1 VLETAGKRLAMS
13 IVVVGDRCQALGG
26 GACRHELRGE
36 DQPVRL
42 VDLARPERLARAAK
56 LGSRRQHGG
65 PRDHTADD
73 LGNARRRQRADMRGP
88 EPYPGWNNLASG
100 TQVTAARTN
109 VRASSNT
116 RSNLDGVVMLDN
128 ILDGD
133 DGIRSV
139 GHDSSCRDP
148 HRLPRLQR
156 ARSRATRGDAE
167 DDRQRA
173 GRVPRTHREPV
184 HRGARKRGQIDECV
198 RGFAEHAPGRL
209 LQRDALRPERLRAL
223 EDEALRLLDR
233 QELGHDRRIPYARR
247 IGSAAVISVVV
258 PVHDEERT
266 VALLY
271 DELESALQPLGRS
284 WEAVFVDDGST
295 DGSFASLTRLHNAH
309 DNVRV
314 IRLRRNFGK
323 AAALAAGFAHAEG
336 DFVVTID
343 ADLQDDPAEIPRLL
357 AKLDEGFDLVS
368 GWKAHRRDPVT
379 RRVLSKIFN
388 WVTGRVSG
396 LRMHDLNCG
405 LKAYR
410 TEVVRGL
417 RLYGELHRFIPV
429 LAHYRG
435 HRIAELP
442 VNHRP
447 REHGRSRYGVE
458 RYVRGFLDLLTVSF
472 IGRYRYRPLHLFGGL
487 GLLLGAAGFGVLLYL
502 TLLKI
507 DGHAIGQRPLLILG
521 VLLMVVGLQFFSLG
535 LISELITSQHEER
548 AGPRERTELHV
559 DEVLS

>member
-1 VLETAGKRLAMS
+1 
-13 IVVVGDRCQALGG
+13 
-26 GACRHELRGE
+26 
-36 DQPVRL
+36 
-42 VDLARPERLARAAK
+42 
-56 LGSRRQHGG
+56 
-65 PRDHTADD
+65 
-73 LGNARRRQRADMRGP
+73 
-88 EPYPGWNNLASG
+88 
-100 TQVTAARTN
+100 
-109 VRASSNT
+109 
-116 RSNLDGVVMLDN
+116 
-128 ILDGD
+128 
-133 DGIRSV
+133 
-139 GHDSSCRDP
+139 
-148 HRLPRLQR
+148 
-156 ARSRATRGDAE
+156 
-167 DDRQRA
+167 
-173 GRVPRTHREPV
+173 
-184 HRGARKRGQIDECV
+184 
-198 RGFAEHAPGRL
+198 
-209 LQRDALRPERLRAL
+209 
-223 EDEALRLLDR
+223 
-233 QELGHDRRIPYARR
+233 
-247 IGSAAVISVVV
+247 VISVVV

-323 AAALAAGFAHAEG
+323 AAALAAGFAQAEG
-336 DFVVTID
+336 DVVVTID

-396 LRMHDLNCG
+396 LRLHDLNCG

-410 TEVVRGL
+410 AEVVRGL

-487 GLLLGAAGFGVLLYL
+487 GLLLGALGFGVLLYL
-502 TLLKI
+502 TALKI
-507 DGHAIGQRPLLILG
+507 GGHAIGQRPLLFLG

-535 LISELITSQHEER
+535 LISELITNQHEER
-548 AGPRERTELHV
+548 ADARERTESHV